1 MQDREE
7 EHLGRRLAAREDG
20 ALADVYARY
29 ARPTFGFLLNALRD
43 RATAEDVQ
51 QQVFLE
57 VWQRAPQFDPAR
69 GSLFTWIMLIARS
82 RAIDQLRRRIPIP
95 HDPADSPALETPVDP
110 VVDELV
116 EHWHMVELLE
126 RLPHEEARA
135 AAPALLRRT
144 QPERDLIRYGR
155 STRNRED
162 ANGQRT
168 ATTARDDGAGGM
180 STHERESE
188 LSAYLLDELGAEERA
203 AFERALAEDA
213 ELRAEVER
221 LRPVVARLE
230 ALPAEGWEDVPEPPP
245 LRLPDAATA
254 PQPQAERRRRRW
266 LRGPLVVRPA
276 FAALGAAALLV
287 LGIGLG
293 TLIDE
298 DGGSSG
304 APTVAQRTV
313 PLQPLQS
320 GAAAHGRALVADAGG
335 GAQRVTLRLRG
346 LPPSRARQFYEVWL
360 MDASGPLIA
369 IGSFRVG
376 ADGNATVKLP
386 LPVPATRY
394 QYFDIS
400 VQPEGDDANHSGDSV
415 LRGATA

>member
-1 MQDREE
+1 
-7 EHLGRRLAAREDG
+7 
-20 ALADVYARY
+20 
-29 ARPTFGFLLNALRD
+29 
-43 RATAEDVQ
+43 
-51 QQVFLE
+51 
-57 VWQRAPQFDPAR
+57 
-69 GSLFTWIMLIARS
+69 
-82 RAIDQLRRRIPIP
+82 
-95 HDPADSPALETPVDP
+95 
-110 VVDELV
+110 
-116 EHWHMVELLE
+116 
-126 RLPHEEARA
+126 
-135 AAPALLRRT
+135 
-144 QPERDLIRYGR
+144 
-155 STRNRED
+155 
-162 ANGQRT
+162 
-168 ATTARDDGAGGM
+168 M
-180 STHERESE
+180 STHERESD
-188 LSAYLLDELGAEERA
+188 LSAYLLGELGAQERA
-203 AFERALAEDA
+203 AFERALAGDDA
-213 ELRAEVER
+213 LRAEVER
-221 LRPVVARLE
+221 LRPVVARLD

-245 LRLPDAATA
+245 LRLPNAAAAT
-254 PQPQAERRRRRW
+254 QPRTDRRRRRW

-276 FAALGAAALLV
+276 FAALVAATLLA
-287 LGIGLG
+287 LGIGIG
-293 TLIDE
+293 TLVDG

-304 APTVAQRTV
+304 APTVVQRTV

-320 GAAAHGRALVADAGG
+320 GAPAHGRALVADAGG